1 LEMIAGSN
9 KRLEA
14 VRGILKGEDMGT
26 WGPGVFEDDCTL
38 ECFTDLRDSESIEY
52 ISNALEDAVDSTYL
66 DYETSCAAVV
76 AAAVVDALVND
87 MDYDSGNGQF
97 MEWVN
102 QNRKMPVVRFKNE
115 AVKALQRVLS
125 EDSELYE
132 QWLENDRGF
141 LAWKTG
147 LENIIMRLAE

>member
-1 LEMIAGSN
+1 
-9 KRLEA
+9 
-14 VRGILKGEDMGT
+14 MGT

-52 ISNALEDAVDSTYL
+52 ISNALEDAVDSIYL

-76 AAAVVDALVND
+76 AAAVIDALVND

-115 AVKALQRVLS
+115 AVKALRRVLS

-132 QWLENDRGF
+132 QWLENDSSF
-141 LAWKTG
+141 MEWKAG